1 MTDAPAHVYLATV
14 VWNDGRHF
22 QHVTTTPGL
31 AYKRAAE
38 TLHDLI
44 TDGDTPYIP
53 HRYLDFLEEQPYD
66 PDTSTDEQA
75 EQWVDLFKNQ
85 LMPDEQLAVAVTRH
99 DVEHTA

>member
-1 MTDAPAHVYLATV
+1 MTDIPKHVYLATV
-14 VWNDGRHF
+14 VWSDGRRF
-22 QHVTTTPGL
+22 QHVTATPGR

-66 PDTSTDEQA
+66 PGTTTDEQA
-75 EQWVDLFKNQ
+75 EHWVDLFKDQ
-85 LMPDEQLAVAVTRH
+85 LTPDELLAVEVKRF
-99 DVEHTA
+99 DVQHAA